1 MADTT
6 DNMVLRTIYL
16 PKEMDQLLKAAAIRG
31 DRSKGDVIR
40 ELLAAGIKTLG
51 NEKNSYLVPSIPV
64 QTKKAV
70 LPTAVKPRLVTKHV
84 VRKRRTAV
92 KA

>member
-1 MADTT
+1 MTDTT

-16 PKEMDQLLKAAAIRG
+16 PKELDQQLKAAAIRG

-40 ELLAAGIKTLG
+40 ELIAAGMQSLREDKT
-51 NEKNSYLVPSIPV
+51 SYLTPSIPV
-64 QTKKAV
+64 QRKAV

-84 VRKRRTAV
+84 VKKKRAV
-92 KA
+92 AKA